1 MPLSSNIAKQIQKS
15 KLLKIELKPILGS
28 VPNVNIYGNSTNP
41 SPVKKKKRRK
51 PPTPKHQHAG
61 VCICPACERNRRL
74 GKHNLKP
81 KPPPSSNQNNSKK
94 EGSSKGRRFKGK
106 NGRNICDPTTNQLE
120 TIIGG
125 KKVVKTVENVT
136 EDDIEMFA
144 LEYPRIK
151 QINTLRTQ
159 IMSST
164 KACNRIHPGNNRGRV
179 TLNSMQKEEVKKQR
193 KRDNFFNSQIN
204 TEEEARHLTVLKEYQ
219 NIRKIRR
226 MKANERIFNDYG
238 QAIDLEIVLNS
249 EGRYICNKI
258 EDDDDSNNNGMT
270 MKAKQK
276 IGKDAEDKQ
285 NKNHLWHSLISN
297 NRLDIIKYLYS
308 HGEIDMTYDRGG
320 GETLM
325 YVSAKHG
332 RLDIMKWLYEHGA
345 EADVSRANS
354 EGETPM
360 FVSAVGG
367 YLDIMKYL
375 YNHGAQADINRTNKK
390 GLNPTQG
397 AKDLLKKLRDG
408 SLSNVKGVNKLMREG
423 SSSIQNLKKQIMNGT
438 SKAINIHTKG
448 LNPSTEFPEVNGKT
462 KAKIEGYFTQM
473 GGSSEPKLKALSG
486 GSSPLSKTKAI
497 KGFPLGSETS
507 SNKSTSW
514 GK

>member
-94 EGSSKGRRFKGK
+94 EGSFKGRRFKGK

-164 KACNRIHPGNNRGRV
+164 KAFNRRHPGNNRGRV

-226 MKANERIFNDYG
+226 MKVNERIFNDYG

-249 EGRYICNKI
+249 EGRYTCNKI

-270 MKAKQK
+270 MK
-276 IGKDAEDKQ
+276 GK
-285 NKNHLWHSLISN
+285 
-297 NRLDIIKYLYS
+297 
-308 HGEIDMTYDRGG
+308 
-320 GETLM
+320 
-325 YVSAKHG
+325 
-332 RLDIMKWLYEHGA
+332 
-345 EADVSRANS
+345 
-354 EGETPM
+354 
-360 FVSAVGG
+360 
-367 YLDIMKYL
+367 
-375 YNHGAQADINRTNKK
+375 
-390 GLNPTQG
+390 
-397 AKDLLKKLRDG
+397 
-408 SLSNVKGVNKLMREG
+408 
-423 SSSIQNLKKQIMNGT
+423 
-438 SKAINIHTKG
+438 
-448 LNPSTEFPEVNGKT
+448 KT
-462 KAKIEGYFTQM
+462 K
-473 GGSSEPKLKALSG
+473 
-486 GSSPLSKTKAI
+486 KTRTKKRI
-497 KGFPLGSETS
+497 
-507 SNKSTSW
+507 
-514 GK
+514 

>member
-28 VPNVNIYGNSTNP
+28 VPNVNIYGNSKNL

-164 KACNRIHPGNNRGRV
+164 KAFNRRHPGNNRGRV
-179 TLNSMQKEEVKKQR
+179 TS
-193 KRDNFFNSQIN
+193 DNFFNSQIN
-204 TEEEARHLTVLKEYQ
+204 AEEEARHLTVLKEYQ

-226 MKANERIFNDYG
+226 MKVNERIFNDYG

-270 MKAKQK
+270 MK
-276 IGKDAEDKQ
+276 GK
-285 NKNHLWHSLISN
+285 
-297 NRLDIIKYLYS
+297 
-308 HGEIDMTYDRGG
+308 
-320 GETLM
+320 
-325 YVSAKHG
+325 
-332 RLDIMKWLYEHGA
+332 
-345 EADVSRANS
+345 
-354 EGETPM
+354 
-360 FVSAVGG
+360 
-367 YLDIMKYL
+367 
-375 YNHGAQADINRTNKK
+375 
-390 GLNPTQG
+390 
-397 AKDLLKKLRDG
+397 
-408 SLSNVKGVNKLMREG
+408 
-423 SSSIQNLKKQIMNGT
+423 
-438 SKAINIHTKG
+438 
-448 LNPSTEFPEVNGKT
+448 KT
-462 KAKIEGYFTQM
+462 KK
-473 GGSSEPKLKALSG
+473 KR
-486 GSSPLSKTKAI
+486 TKKRI
-497 KGFPLGSETS
+497 
-507 SNKSTSW
+507 
-514 GK
+514 